1 MPSIKIAHIREQ
13 GQDLIIVPL
22 DETFGRRPNDDR
34 KVTINKIQ
42 NVAREVGLNGK
53 VVPVWPSG
61 EEEMRFL
68 APEAWHPF
76 FRSITWS
83 WLIGNLNRQL
93 DW

>member
-1 MPSIKIAHIREQ
+1 
-13 GQDLIIVPL
+13 
-22 DETFGRRPNDDR
+22 
-34 KVTINKIQ
+34 
-42 NVAREVGLNGK
+42 
-53 VVPVWPSG
+53 
-61 EEEMRFL
+61 MRFL